1 MICLPGGEM
10 ARRDQ
15 PPANDMDACGSDSCV
30 FGRTSR
36 ATPRTA
42 TATSP
47 HLTRRTRR
55 AFSGSVSAKRVRG
68 RMGASST
75 RSTGGGAA
83 TCGGTAGAAIAAVA
97 GLAGGRTIFGITIS
111 HWTLEVGEAETGASE
126 TGAGE
131 TGANGAGTNGAGTTT
146 AGLGRVG

>member
-1 MICLPGGEM
+1 MICRPGGEM

-15 PPANDMDACGSDSCV
+15 PPENDMDGCGSDSCA

-42 TATSP
+42 TVSSP
-47 HLTRRTRR
+47 HLARRMRR

-68 RMGASST
+68 RMGASSA
-75 RSTGGGAA
+75 RWGGGGAA
-83 TCGGTAGAAIAAVA
+83 TCGGTAGAAIAAGA
-97 GLAGGRTIFGITIS
+97 GLVGGRTIFGITIS

-126 TGAGE
+126 TGAAE
-131 TGANGAGTNGAGTTT
+131 TGPKT
-146 AGLGRVG
+146 AGLD